1 MSLFKVKKSFY
12 LGSRDLV
19 VLTGEVLRHPVQP
32 GMFIDLPRGLR
43 GPGRVPIHSVEF
55 VRFANDVEDLC
66 VTFQYHHLA
75 TAPLME
81 LSSLEGCALEVLG

>member
-1 MSLFKVKKSFY
+1 MSLFKVKRSFY

-19 VLTGEVLRHPVQP
+19 VLTGDVLRHPVQP
-32 GMFIDLPRGLR
+32 GMFIDLPRDLR

-55 VRFANDVEDLC
+55 VKFANNVDELA
-66 VTFQYHHLA
+66 VTFLYHHLA

-81 LSSLEGCALEVLG
+81 LSAVEGHVLEVAG